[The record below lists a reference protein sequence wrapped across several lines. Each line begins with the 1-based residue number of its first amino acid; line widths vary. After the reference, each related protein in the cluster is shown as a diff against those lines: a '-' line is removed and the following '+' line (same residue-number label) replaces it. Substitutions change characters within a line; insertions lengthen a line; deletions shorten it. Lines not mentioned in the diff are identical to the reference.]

1 MDQMAAY
8 TFEDL
13 VSQAES
19 RGVTLA
25 EVLSSEL
32 SAKDMD
38 EMQSEL
44 GQRMSENYSSIERFM
59 AGVEVSSIA
68 DFSGLSTADLDEFQA
83 QILAALSDDAL
94 PAHC

>member
-1 MDQMAAY
+1 MGEMAAY
-8 TFEDL
+8 TLEDL

-38 EMQSEL
+38 EMQQEL
-44 GQRMSENYSSIERFM
+44 GQRMSENYSSIEGFM
-59 AGVEVSSIA
+59 AGVDIPSIA
-68 DFSGLSTADLDEFQA
+68 DFSGLSMADLDEFQA
-83 QILAALSDDAL
+83 EVLAALSDETL
-94 PAHC
+94 SAHC